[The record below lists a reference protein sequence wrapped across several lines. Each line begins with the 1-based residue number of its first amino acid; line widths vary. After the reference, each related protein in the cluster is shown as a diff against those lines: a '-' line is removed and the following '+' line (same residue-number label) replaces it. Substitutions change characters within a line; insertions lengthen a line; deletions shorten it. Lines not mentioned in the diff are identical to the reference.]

1 MVISMKKSI
10 IAVLLAGMMVS
21 VTACGSGSPEAENT
35 VAGMDVEKVR
45 EEAEAE
51 MAARHQ
57 ERTESSERAEAEAET
72 EDSEKAEAEES
83 GDDGNKNGGRASA
96 EERQSRDGEEKEEK
110 SGRDDEVSGDEADD
124 GYTRGKITDTTYESE
139 WIGLRYELPE
149 GFTMSS
155 EKEMDAILE
164 AGGELLYED
173 KVDDIVDYAKM
184 VMVYEM
190 MAKDRYGDVITLFV
204 EQTKFDIDTYV
215 AAIKLQMEN
224 VDTIEV
230 TMDDGV
236 TVEVGG
242 VEFEKYSLVL
252 DYGGMEVKEDYYLRK
267 QGDRMICMLLGYS
280 NDEAVEKIMSGFSP
294 Y

>member
-10 IAVLLAGMMVS
+10 IAALLASMMLS

-35 VAGMDVEKVR
+35 AAGVDVEKVR

-57 ERTESSERAEAEAET
+57 ERTESSEKAEAEAE
-72 EDSEKAEAEES
+72 DSDDDES
-83 GDDGNKNGGRASA
+83 KNDRASA
-96 EERQSRDGEEKEEK
+96 EESRSRNDEEKE
-110 SGRDDEVSGDEADD
+110 SDRDKEFSADETADD
-124 GYTRGKITDTTYESE
+124 GYVRGKITDTTYESE
-139 WIGLRYELPE
+139 WIGFRYELPE

-215 AAIKLQMEN
+215 AAIKMQMES
-224 VDTIEV
+224 VDTIDV
-230 TMDDGV
+230 TMDGGE

-280 NDEAVEKIMSGFSP
+280 NDEAAEKIISGFSP

>member
-10 IAVLLAGMMVS
+10 IAALLASMMVS

-35 VAGMDVEKVR
+35 AAGVDVEKVR

-57 ERTESSERAEAEAET
+57 ERTESSE
-72 EDSEKAEAEES
+72 KAEAEDSDDDES
-83 GDDGNKNGGRASA
+83 KNDRASA
-96 EERQSRDGEEKEEK
+96 EESRSRNDEEKEPD
-110 SGRDDEVSGDEADD
+110 RDKEVSADETADD
-124 GYTRGKITDTTYESE
+124 GYVRGKITDTTYESE
-139 WIGLRYELPE
+139 WIGFRYELPE

-190 MAKDRYGDVITLFV
+190 MASDRYGNVITLFV

-215 AAIKLQMEN
+215 AAIQLQMEN
-224 VDTIEV
+224 VDTIDV

-280 NDEAVEKIMSGFSP
+280 SDEAAEKIISGFSP

>member
-10 IAVLLAGMMVS
+10 IAALLASMMVS

-35 VAGMDVEKVR
+35 AAGVDVEKVR
-45 EEAEAE
+45 EETEAE

-57 ERTESSERAEAEAET
+57 ERTESSEKAEAEAEVS
-72 EDSEKAEAEES
+72 DDDES
-83 GDDGNKNGGRASA
+83 KNDRASA
-96 EERQSRDGEEKEEK
+96 EESRSRNDEEKEPD
-110 SGRDDEVSGDEADD
+110 RDKEVSADETADD
-124 GYTRGKITDTTYESE
+124 GYVRGKITDTTYESE
-139 WIGLRYELPE
+139 WIGFRYELPE

-190 MAKDRYGDVITLFV
+190 MASDRYGNVITLFV

-215 AAIKLQMEN
+215 AAIQLQMEN
-224 VDTIEV
+224 VDTIDV

-280 NDEAVEKIMSGFSP
+280 SDEAAEKIISGFSP

>member
-1 MVISMKKSI
+1 MKKSI

-57 ERTESSERAEAEAET
+57 ERTESSERAEAETET

-96 EERQSRDGEEKEEK
+96 AERQSRDGEEKEEK

-149 GFTMSS
+149 G
-155 EKEMDAILE
+155 
-164 AGGELLYED
+164 

-224 VDTIEV
+224 VDTIDV
-230 TMDDGV
+230 SMDDGV
-236 TVEVGG
+236 TV
-242 VEFEKYSLVL
+242 
-252 DYGGMEVKEDYYLRK
+252 
-267 QGDRMICMLLGYS
+267 
-280 NDEAVEKIMSGFSP
+280 
-294 Y
+294 

>member
-10 IAVLLAGMMVS
+10 IAALLASMMVS

-35 VAGMDVEKVR
+35 AAGVDVEKVR

-57 ERTESSERAEAEAET
+57 ERTESSEKAEAEAEVS
-72 EDSEKAEAEES
+72 DDDES
-83 GDDGNKNGGRASA
+83 KNDRASA
-96 EERQSRDGEEKEEK
+96 EESRSRNDEEKEPD
-110 SGRDDEVSGDEADD
+110 RDKEVSADETADD
-124 GYTRGKITDTTYESE
+124 GYVRGKITDTTYESE
-139 WIGLRYELPE
+139 WIGFRYELPE

-190 MAKDRYGDVITLFV
+190 MASDRYGNVITLFV

-215 AAIKLQMEN
+215 AAIQLQMEN
-224 VDTIEV
+224 VDTIDV

-280 NDEAVEKIMSGFSP
+280 SDEAAEKIISGFSP